1 MNINSIGNLAKTSLI
16 KSKNSIDMGNNF
28 ISYGQNIYR

>member
-1 MNINSIGNLAKTSLI
+1 MNINSIGKLAKTSLI
-16 KSKNSIDMGNNF
+16 KSKNAIGMENNF